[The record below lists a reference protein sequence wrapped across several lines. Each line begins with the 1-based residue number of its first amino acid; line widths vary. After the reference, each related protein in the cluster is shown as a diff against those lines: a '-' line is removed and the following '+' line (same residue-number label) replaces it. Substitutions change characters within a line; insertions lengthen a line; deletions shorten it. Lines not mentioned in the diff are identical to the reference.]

1 MITVDLHTHTK
12 YSHGANT
19 PAEMYASALDKGLT
33 LLGFSEHSPRPQ
45 GFDYQHEY
53 RERLSRHLP
62 DYAREVLALKAA
74 PREGAHGPCRV
85 LFGMEMDW
93 LDGQEDFT
101 RTACKAYDFDYL
113 LGSVHFLGRWGF
125 DDGVEP
131 WKSASQE
138 ECESRYTAYFTA
150 WEAMLRSGL
159 FNIAAHPDL
168 IKIFSVEQFHIWLAK
183 PESLAHIRRC
193 LTALRDAGMAMEISS
208 AGLRKTCREIYPA
221 PPSLCRGCRHARL
234 SGYLCVEIRLLFR
247 SSTKRVHFLHKRLF
261 LLDITRKFILWRH
274 LLDCSSVTCSNRNT
288 DTSHVPIPVQTF
300 SVRCRHKAP
309 GYPSGHGERRQP
321 VSARRLPPGNGSAPY
336 QLAGGARPP
345 LRPAGSQRFG

>member
-33 LLGFSEHSPRPQ
+33 LLGFSEHSPRPL
-45 GFDYQHEY
+45 GFDYLHEY
-53 RERLSRHLP
+53 REQLTRRLP

-74 PREGAHGPCRV
+74 PREGDHGPCRV

-93 LDGQEDFT
+93 LEGQQDYT
-101 RTACKAYDFDYL
+101 RAACKAYDFDYL

-125 DDGVEP
+125 DDGAEP
-131 WKSASQE
+131 WKNASQE

-150 WEAMLRSGL
+150 WEAMIRSGL

-183 PESLAHIRRC
+183 AESTAQIRRC

-208 AGLRKTCREIYPA
+208 AGLRKACREIYPA
-221 PPSLCRGCRHARL
+221 PPIMALAAELGLPVSFASDAHGVDDVAHGFARL
-234 SGYLCVEIRLLFR
+234 ASYAKAFGFR
-247 SSTKRVHFLHKRLF
+247 E
-261 LLDITRKFILWRH
+261 
-274 LLDCSSVTCSNRNT
+274 
-288 DTSHVPIPVQTF
+288 HVFFDKGRMTT
-300 SVRCRHKAP
+300 
-309 GYPSGHGERRQP
+309 
-321 VSARRLPPGNGSAPY
+321 LP
-336 QLAGGARPP
+336 L
-345 LRPAGSQRFG
+345 

>member
-33 LLGFSEHSPRPQ
+33 LLGFSEHSPRPL
-45 GFDYQHEY
+45 GFDYLHEY
-53 RERLSRHLP
+53 REQLTRHLP

-74 PREGAHGPCRV
+74 PREGGHGPCRV

-93 LDGQEDFT
+93 LDGQEDYT
-101 RTACKAYDFDYL
+101 RAACTAYDFDYL

-131 WKSASQE
+131 WRNASQE

-150 WEAMLRSGL
+150 WEAMIRSGL

-168 IKIFSVEQFHIWLAK
+168 IKIFSVEQFHIWLARA
-183 PESLAHIRRC
+183 ESTAQIRRC

-208 AGLRKTCREIYPA
+208 AGLRKACREIYPA
-221 PPSLCRGCRHARL
+221 PPIMALAAELGLPVSFASDAHGVDDVAHGFARL
-234 SGYLCVEIRLLFR
+234 ASYAKAFGFR
-247 SSTKRVHFLHKRLF
+247 E
-261 LLDITRKFILWRH
+261 
-274 LLDCSSVTCSNRNT
+274 
-288 DTSHVPIPVQTF
+288 HVFFDKGRMTT
-300 SVRCRHKAP
+300 
-309 GYPSGHGERRQP
+309 
-321 VSARRLPPGNGSAPY
+321 LP
-336 QLAGGARPP
+336 
-345 LRPAGSQRFG
+345 F